1 MIKRQ
6 FCISCSEST
15 FISLVCTM
23 YKCLIK
29 ATEQKPGLNLSVY
42 DIFSLSHGDENN
54 EKGKYSI
61 LLW

>member
-6 FCISCSEST
+6 FCISCSESA

-23 YKCLIK
+23 YKHFIN
-29 ATEQKPGLNLSVY
+29 ATGQKLGLNLSVY

-54 EKGKYSI
+54 EKGKYSTFF
-61 LLW
+61 W